1 MDSSLHSWC
10 PLQYNEDIVVEV
22 LKHLDSKSL
31 AMAACVNRHW
41 KRAAE
46 TESLW
51 ERICSKQWPP
61 AAADSKKMRSVVI
74 ALGGYRRFFI
84 VCLRPLLDRCQLPCK
99 SRAWCDRDAEFIPL
113 SLSLF
118 SMDCY
123 ERLGRNKRYLRD
135 DEPNFIAPVGLYTL
149 EIWCC
154 SLLFNPPLNFQLSSI
169 TSILVNNFFVSLPLP
184 LLIVNQ
190 RS

>member
-51 ERICSKQWPP
+51 ERICRTQWPS
-61 AAADSKKMRSVVI
+61 ASESQKMRSVVI

-84 VCLRPLLDRCQLPCK
+84 VCLRPLLYRCQLPSK
-99 SRAWCDRDAEFIPL
+99 SRGCRNHDIAGLIPL

-123 ERLGRNKRYLRD
+123 ERLGRNKRYLSD
-135 DEPNFIAPVGLYTL
+135 DEPFIASVGLHRNMG
-149 EIWCC
+149 I
-154 SLLFNPPLNFQLSSI
+154 
-169 TSILVNNFFVSLPLP
+169 
-184 LLIVNQ
+184 
-190 RS
+190 